1 MFIAQ
6 SWEKG
11 VLNKFGSNVGRLPI
25 FQRVMR
31 YLKTEGSATLVLDCI
46 LKLGGH
52 AFFRGGFFSETPVL
66 AFTPI
71 GPGGRQEILA
81 CAKSATP
88 LHGKNGA
95 EGVKECSQL
104 VVELQKLRDAA
115 TAAATAAAG
124 RV

>member
-52 AFFRGGFFSETPVL
+52 AFFRGGFFSETRVL
-66 AFTPI
+66 AFTPV
-71 GPGGRQEILA
+71 GPDQVGGRRSWHA
-81 CAKSATP
+81 PRVPRRCT
-88 LHGKNGA
+88 
-95 EGVKECSQL
+95 
-104 VVELQKLRDAA
+104 
-115 TAAATAAAG
+115 G
-124 RV
+124 RMGRRESRNARSS